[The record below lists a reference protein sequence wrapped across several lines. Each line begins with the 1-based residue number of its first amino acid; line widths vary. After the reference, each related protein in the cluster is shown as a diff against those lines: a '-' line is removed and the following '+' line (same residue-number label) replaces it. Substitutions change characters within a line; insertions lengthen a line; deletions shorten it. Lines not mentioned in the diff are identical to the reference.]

1 MAGGS
6 SALLQAETAQ
16 GLAEELRR
24 RADDYE
30 RMVANYTAA
39 AASERRLEQTLAPLR
54 NQGFHVLADR
64 TWPGSRKA
72 QVDFLVVGPPGVFIV
87 DAKSW
92 RDVRVERSGDGPRVF
107 QGDDDVTHRFESL
120 VALGDTIAEILSD
133 VGLAPGEVHTL
144 AVFTNRRDLKATV
157 RGVELMSEP
166 AVVERILGA
175 GRRLPESEI
184 ERVLMALMA
193 ACPPHAA
200 SATPASVVI
209 SAPPR
214 AAPEPVST
222 DVPLLTIDEVQDA
235 AYAGLAAEP
244 IESWMAFLHPDQI
257 KVVRRSFS
265 GPSRIRGAAG
275 TGKTVVGLH
284 RAAHIARL
292 HPGRVLVTTY
302 VRTLPDVLSTLF
314 RRLAPEVS
322 DRVDFAGV
330 FTIALGLLRARGI
343 TSKLDPAAADSAWN
357 TVWARHGA
365 TGEVGAIDRDR
376 DYWKEEIAYVIKGRG
391 LASLAEYENCSRVG
405 RQRPLTLPQRAAVWN
420 LYVAYENELRARGV
434 WDFADVILHAEAAV
448 VPGTS
453 GYRAVVIDE
462 AQDLTAAM
470 IRLLHRLVGD
480 APDAFNLI
488 GDGQQSIYP
497 GGYTLGELGISIA
510 GRGVVM
516 TRNYRN
522 TREIAAFAAS
532 MVGDAGFVDIESG
545 LRGRMDASEV
555 LREGIAPSISRFT
568 SASAHDAALVGRVR
582 GLLATPGV
590 HAGDIAVL
598 AMRTRDVSSMLRLL
612 NASGVP
618 ALDLAKYD
626 GRITAAVKVGTI
638 KRAKGLEFKHVLVAH
653 TPAWLVGLS
662 PGTESGRDAGE
673 RVEMERR
680 ELYVAMTRAR
690 DGLWVGVVAASR
702 VARMSVAK

>member
-6 SALLQAETAQ
+6 SALLQAETAR

-30 RMVANYTAA
+30 RMVAYYTAA

-133 VGLAPGEVHTL
+133 VELAPGEVHTL

-157 RGVELMSEP
+157 RGVELMSE
-166 AVVERILGA
+166 ADVVTRILGA

-184 ERVLMALMA
+184 ERVLMSLMA
-193 ACPPHAA
+193 ACPPYAA

-214 AAPEPVST
+214 AAPEPPPT
-222 DVPLLTIDEVQDA
+222 DIPLLTIEEVQDA

-343 TSKLDPAAADSAWN
+343 TSKLDAGAADSAWN

-365 TGEVGAIDRDR
+365 TGDVGAIDRDR

-420 LYVAYENELRARGV
+420 LYVAYESELRARGV

-448 VPGTS
+448 IPGSS

-480 APDAFNLI
+480 QPDGFNLI

-522 TREIAAFAAS
+522 TREIGAFAAS

-545 LRGRMDASEV
+545 TRGRMDASEV
-555 LREGIAPSISRFT
+555 LRDGVAPTITRFT
-568 SASAHDAALVGRVR
+568 STSAHDTALVARVR

-590 HAGDIAVL
+590 HSGDVAVL

-612 NASGVP
+612 SASGVP
-618 ALDLAKYD
+618 ALDLAKYE
-626 GRITAAVKVGTI
+626 GRVAATVKVGTV

-653 TPAWLVGLS
+653 TPARLVG
-662 PGTESGRDAGE
+662 PAAVPENDQDAGE

-690 DGLWVGVVAASR
+690 DSLWVGVLLA
-702 VARMSVAK
+702 